1 MRFEFDIEPVEQA
14 RPRTTRFGKG
24 IRLYDPKKVTVFKRK
39 LGMLAKQ
46 QMLDRG
52 LEPFDGPLEV
62 CMEFYRPVQES
73 ISKTERARRLSGV
86 HRPTVKPDLS
96 NYIKALEDGLNG
108 ILWVDDNLIVSLQA
122 EKLYSEL
129 PHLVVEIRK
138 AEQ

>member
-1 MRFEFDIEPVEQA
+1 MRFEFDISPVEQA
-14 RPRTTRFGKG
+14 RPRATRMGKG
-24 IRLYDPKKVTVFKRK
+24 IRLYDPKKVSVFKRQ

-52 LEPFDGPLEV
+52 LEPYDGPLEV
-62 CMEFYRPVQES
+62 RMEFYRPVQTS
-73 ISKTERARRLSGV
+73 VSKKERARRLSGV